1 MDPYAWPW
9 NPEALVVL
17 PGIAGGYALAVRR
30 LGAPWWRIACFSLA
44 VVLLLVVTIT
54 PLHTLAIERLLLVH
68 LLQNVVLAEWAPLL
82 LVLGLTPPMAARLA
96 ALPGA
101 RVLVHPAVALPL
113 WVVNYVAWHLPP
125 AYDAALRS
133 PHALLHLEHAL
144 YLATGI
150 LLWFPVVHDAPRALA
165 AGVRAGYVFA
175 AFVLSSPIGLVLAL
189 VPEPVYELYER
200 APRTWGLSVLTD
212 QQLAGAT
219 MALEQSV
226 VFFAVFAFWTARF
239 FAEQDHQ
246 DDPPD
251 D

>member
-1 MDPYAWPW
+1 M
-9 NPEALVVL
+9 VL
-17 PGIAGGYALAVRR
+17 PGIAGGYGSRFGGSARPGGGSPV
-30 LGAPWWRIACFSLA
+30 FSLA
-44 VVLLLVVTIT
+44 LVLLLVVTIT

-82 LVLGLTPPMAARLA
+82 LVLGLTPPMAAQLG

-150 LLWFPVVHDAPRALA
+150 LLWFPVVHDLPRALA
-165 AGVRAGYVFA
+165 PGFRAGTCSPPS
-175 AFVLSSPIGLVLAL
+175 SSPARSGSCSRSCRSRSTPYDGAGGSW
-189 VPEPVYELYER
+189 R
-200 APRTWGLSVLTD
+200 LSLLTD